1 MEDIKEIKKELEK
14 IDIDVLRKI
23 DEEKLLKLTKD
34 SKISDLKEIFEIDI
48 EGKEFSSLFEA
59 TKHIVYGLVKIS
71 KMVKE
76 E

>member
-23 DEEKLLKLTKD
+23 DEEKLLKLSAD
-34 SKISDLKEIFEIDI
+34 SKISELGGLLDFPE
-48 EGKEFSSLFEA
+48 EFPTLFDA

-71 KMVKE
+71 KIVKE
-76 E
+76 GK